1 MSALGKLVDQLR
13 SQNYVAHDAEA
24 PRTFDGVPPSPSLWD
39 RARQAAGVG
48 PPTARE
54 ELVDQVCPSMT
65 FQQRLY
71 AFAICFC
78 ISVAISITSVFSVAQ
93 LIGGRPG
100 PFAVKCACGVWA
112 QPGAGDR
119 PRALLVR
126 YTLGNVLSL
135 LSTGFILGPKRQI
148 KNMSHPTRAA
158 SALVYIG
165 AMVATLVSAV
175 GLQNALLVLVSVIV
189 QFAAMAWYVL
199 SYIPYGQRIAS
210 SFAARLLGSSDE
222 G

>member
-1 MSALGKLVDQLR
+1 MSAFGKLVDQLR

-93 LIGGRPG
+93 LIGGKPG

-112 QPGAGDR
+112 QPGALVDR

-165 AMVATLVSAV
+165 AMVATLVSAE
-175 GLQNALLVLVSVIV
+175 GPRRRRSPARP
-189 QFAAMAWYVL
+189 FR
-199 SYIPYGQRIAS
+199 GKAS
-210 SFAARLLGSSDE
+210 L
-222 G
+222 

>member
-100 PFAVKCACGVWA
+100 PFAVK
-112 QPGAGDR
+112 
-119 PRALLVR
+119 

>member
-1 MSALGKLVDQLR
+1 MSAFGKLVDQLR

-65 FQQRLY
+65 LQQRLY

-112 QPGAGDR
+112 QSGALVDR

-165 AMVATLVSAV
+165 AMVATLVSAE
-175 GLQNALLVLVSVIV
+175 GPRRRRSPARP
-189 QFAAMAWYVL
+189 FR
-199 SYIPYGQRIAS
+199 GKAS
-210 SFAARLLGSSDE
+210 L
-222 G
+222 